1 MTHQLIAH
9 EDLKSPV
16 TEAYR
21 TLRTNLQFT
30 RIDSGLKKIMFTS
43 AGPGEGKSTTI
54 SNTAV
59 VLAQSGKKV
68 LVIDGDLRKPV
79 QHKIFQR
86 KNRGLTNY
94 LVENMPITELIQD
107 TNIPQLTLLTSGPI
121 PPNPSE
127 LLNSKKME
135 EMLEQLVQ
143 QYDYLLID
151 APPVVAVTDACVL
164 ASRVDGV
171 VLVVASGAARPEMA
185 QQAKE
190 LLIKAEG
197 RILGVVLN
205 RVEIQKEH
213 SYYYYYYG
221 DEQKNKK
228 HNAV

>member
-1 MTHQLIAH
+1 
-9 EDLKSPV
+9 
-16 TEAYR
+16 
-21 TLRTNLQFT
+21 
-30 RIDSGLKKIMFTS
+30 
-43 AGPGEGKSTTI
+43 
-54 SNTAV
+54 
-59 VLAQSGKKV
+59 
-68 LVIDGDLRKPV
+68 
-79 QHKIFQR
+79 
-86 KNRGLTNY
+86 
-94 LVENMPITELIQD
+94 
-107 TNIPQLTLLTSGPI
+107 
-121 PPNPSE
+121 
-127 LLNSKKME
+127 
-135 EMLEQLVQ
+135 MLEQLVQ